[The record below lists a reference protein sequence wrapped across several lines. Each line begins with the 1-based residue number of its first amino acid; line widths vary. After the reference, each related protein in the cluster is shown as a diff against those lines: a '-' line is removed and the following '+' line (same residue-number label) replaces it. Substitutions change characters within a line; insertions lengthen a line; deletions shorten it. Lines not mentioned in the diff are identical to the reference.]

1 MRITDS
7 NRLPTFS
14 RVIVAA
20 CAAVLLVA
28 TPIAASADRQGAP
41 LTQRAPVGEPAPASA
56 RGGPLP
62 AQPAADPP
70 PPVAWESYS
79 VEVYGRLV
87 KRTGKIATLLPL
99 VATTETPVAEGTK
112 AVLFRR
118 LEDPQSES
126 PARWVEIAKVTLK
139 AIESSGHMQLT
150 IDAEHQPPAGGKGKQ
165 QSYFVKGARLKLA
178 VE

>member
-1 MRITDS
+1 MHTTGW
-7 NRLPTFS
+7 NWLPAFS

-20 CAAVLLVA
+20 CAAALLAA
-28 TPIAASADRQGAP
+28 TPIAASAERQGAP
-41 LTQRAPVGEPAPASA
+41 RAQTPPKGERAPASA
-56 RGGPLP
+56 RGGSPP
-62 AQPAADPP
+62 APPRDEP

-87 KRTGKIATLLPL
+87 KRAGKIATLLPL
-99 VATTETPVAEGTK
+99 VATTEAPVAAGTK

-118 LEDPQSES
+118 IEDPQSES
-126 PARWVEIAKVTLK
+126 PARWVEIARVTLK
-139 AIESSGHMQLT
+139 KIESSGNMQLT
-150 IDAEHQPPAGGKGKQ
+150 IDSELEPPAGEKGKK

>member
-1 MRITDS
+1 MWFTDW
-7 NRLPTFS
+7 NWLPTFS

-20 CAAVLLVA
+20 CAAALLVA
-28 TPIAASADRQGAP
+28 TPIVASAERQGAP
-41 LTQRAPVGEPAPASA
+41 QTQPPPISAPAPASA
-56 RGGPLP
+56 RAGSSP
-62 AQPAADPP
+62 AQPVADP

-87 KRTGKIATLLPL
+87 KRAGKVATLLPL

-118 LEDPQSES
+118 LEDPQSDS

-150 IDAEHQPPAGGKGKQ
+150 IDAEHQPPASGKGKK